1 MKQSIKF
8 FLTMVLFLASPML
21 VSCGGDDDD
30 NQNYGKDVEGQYVGE
45 LSSEGV
51 VIDDTYVIKL
61 NRISDNLVEMEA
73 AFLAD
78 GSDNFNVSLD
88 NGVYTLSTIKHSN
101 MSVMVT
107 RGNLRITFLNNAG
120 TTTSFS
126 GTRQKYKALMC

>member
-61 NRISDNLVEMEA
+61 NRVSDNLVEMEA

-126 GTRQKYKALMC
+126 GTRQK

>member
-107 RGNLRITFLNNAG
+107 RGNLRITFLNKAG

-126 GTRQKYKALMC
+126 GTRQK

>member
-30 NQNYGKDVEGQYVGE
+30 NQNYGQDVEGQYVGE

-126 GTRQKYKALMC
+126 GTRQK

>member
-126 GTRQKYKALMC
+126 GTRQK

>member
-1 MKQSIKF
+1 MKQNIKF

-126 GTRQKYKALMC
+126 GTRQK

>member
-1 MKQSIKF
+1 
-8 FLTMVLFLASPML
+8 MVLFFASPML

-126 GTRQKYKALMC
+126 GTRQK